1 MYGKDQLDTV
11 FIKAVLIPKCII
23 TAILFHTGRY
33 KYTKKILHQTRE
45 GDSHSLFR
53 DGTGFCPHAIMIV
66 LVCGKQKY

>member
-1 MYGKDQLDTV
+1 MYGKNQLDTV
-11 FIKAVLIPKCII
+11 FIKAVLITKCII
-23 TAILFHTGRY
+23 TAILFH

-53 DGTGFCPHAIMIV
+53 DGTGFCPHAIMMV